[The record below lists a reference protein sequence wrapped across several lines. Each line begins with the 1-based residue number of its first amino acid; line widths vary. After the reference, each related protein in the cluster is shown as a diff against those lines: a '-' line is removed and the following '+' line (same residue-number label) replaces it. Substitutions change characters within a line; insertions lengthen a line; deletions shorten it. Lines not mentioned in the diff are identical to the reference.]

1 MAISR
6 YQKDTI
12 ISSPQRLSTAEAVQ
26 RIRQGV
32 SNGTIRTQEISLV
45 EGQRLDQLAGQYY
58 GDGQLWWV
66 IAAASGIGWWLQT
79 PPGTRVLIPVDID
92 AALRLV

>member
-12 ISSPQRLSTAEAVQ
+12 IGSPQRLATAEAVQ
-26 RIRQGV
+26 RIRQAV
-32 SNGTIRTQEISLV
+32 ANGTITTREISLV
-45 EGQRLDQLAGQYY
+45 EGQRLDHLAGQYY
-58 GDGQLWWV
+58 GDGQLWWI

-79 PPGTRVLIPVDID
+79 PPGTRILVPTDIGSV
-92 AALRLV
+92 LRLV